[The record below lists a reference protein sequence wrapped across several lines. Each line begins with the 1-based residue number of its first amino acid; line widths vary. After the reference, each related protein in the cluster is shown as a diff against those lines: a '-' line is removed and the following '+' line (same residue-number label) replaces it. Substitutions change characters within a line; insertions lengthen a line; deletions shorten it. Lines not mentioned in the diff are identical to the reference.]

1 MNFNIPSNIQ
11 HNQIRPA
18 IQQFIV
24 GVDIT
29 IKSVF
34 MNIPFCM
41 RLNHCLDNT
50 GMKNYK
56 QTAESLILTA

>member
-1 MNFNIPSNIQ
+1 MPSNFQ
-11 HNQIRPA
+11 HNQIRPT

-24 GVDIT
+24 GVNIT

-34 MNIPFCM
+34 VNITFCM

-50 GMKNYK
+50 GMKK
-56 QTAESLILTA
+56 L